1 MFQNWLPNIAIQD
14 LLSVDIT
21 RCRDF
26 GCLTYAQTREV
37 CGLSK
42 ITSFDDLNGIF
53 TDDVNV

>member
-1 MFQNWLPNIAIQD
+1 MQWVPDFTFQD

-21 RCRDF
+21 RCRDL

-42 ITSFDDLNGIF
+42 VTSFDDLNGIF